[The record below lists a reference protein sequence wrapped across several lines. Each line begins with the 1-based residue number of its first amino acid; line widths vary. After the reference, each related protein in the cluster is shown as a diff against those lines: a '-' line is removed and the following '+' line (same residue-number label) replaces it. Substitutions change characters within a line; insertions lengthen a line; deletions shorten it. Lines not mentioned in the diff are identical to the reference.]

1 MALWVH
7 DSPPTGLYYPDE
19 TKSNWKE
26 MEELIMLDILERK
39 WWTFAVRGVVAVIF
53 GLLAL
58 IWPAQTLVSLVLFFG
73 AYAFLDGVF
82 AIVTGIASI
91 GHYDR
96 WWAVLLEGIVGVAI
110 GLLTFLRPNITALG
124 LVYSIGAWAFIT
136 GIFEIVAAIELRRVI
151 TDEWMMI
158 LSGLLSILFSV
169 VLFVF
174 PGAAGLSLV
183 WLIGIY
189 AIVFGISI
197 IVLAFRLRGLQRQVE
212 KVVKS
217 GK

>member
-7 DSPPTGLYYPDE
+7 DSSPTELYYPDE
-19 TKSNWKE
+19 TKSNKKE
-26 MEELIMLDILERK
+26 TEELIMLDILERN

-73 AYAFLDGVF
+73 AYAFVDGVF

-91 GHYDR
+91 RRYDR
-96 WWAVLLEGIVGVAI
+96 WWATLLEGLAGVGI
-110 GLLTFLRPNITALG
+110 GLLTFFRPNITALG

-151 TDEWMMI
+151 KDEWMMV

-169 VLFVF
+169 VLFFF
-174 PGAAGLSLV
+174 PGAAGLSMV
-183 WLIGIY
+183 WLIGVY
-189 AIVFGISI
+189 AVVFGVSI
-197 IVLAFRLRGLQRQVE
+197 LVLAFRLRGLQRQVE
-212 KVVKS
+212 KVVKA